1 MEVFMR
7 PKTKDSQGM
16 LFTSKLEQ
24 IIDTEHSLCKLASVI
39 EWDQFDKAFGKLYD
53 PGFGRPAKSTRLMV
67 GIHYLKYTY
76 NLSDESVVERWV
88 ENPYWQYFCGEQ
100 YFQHQ
105 LPIEPTTMTK
115 WRNRIKDEGMENLL
129 EQTVKAGLKTGILK
143 QHQLKRLTADTT
155 VQEKAI
161 AFPTDAKLY
170 QKMRIKLVK
179 KAKEHSV
186 ELRQS
191 YERVGKKAFVM
202 HHRYSHA
209 KQFKRG
215 KRQLKKLKTYLGRV
229 TRDIERKIV
238 NNPHL
243 HSEFSKLLDMSER
256 LLSQKRDSK
265 NKLYSLHAPEVH
277 CISKG
282 KAHKRYE
289 FGCKV
294 GLVSPIKNAFIVG
307 ALAFEGNPYDG
318 HTLKDSLLQ
327 TMGFMGKDKLGDVYV
342 DDGYKNH
349 GCEDIADVHLVKR
362 GWRKLPGSIRRWY
375 SRRSMIEPVIGHC
388 KSDNRLDRNYLR
400 GVDGDKMNAILSACG
415 FNIRKLLRKILFWL
429 LRIIQKLQ
437 LPKQSILSMQLA
449 YT

>member
-1 MEVFMR
+1 
-7 PKTKDSQGM
+7 
-16 LFTSKLEQ
+16 
-24 IIDTEHSLCKLASVI
+24 VI

>member
-1 MEVFMR
+1 
-7 PKTKDSQGM
+7 
-16 LFTSKLEQ
+16 
-24 IIDTEHSLCKLASVI
+24 
-39 EWDQFDKAFGKLYD
+39 
-53 PGFGRPAKSTRLMV
+53 MV

-115 WRNRIKDEGMENLL
+115 WRNRIKDEGMEKLL
-129 EQTVKAGLKTGILK
+129 EQTVKVGLKTGILK

-243 HSEFSKLLDMSER
+243 HIEFSKLLDMSER

-318 HTLKDSLLQ
+318 HTLEDSLLQ
-327 TMGFMGKDKLGDVYV
+327 TMGFLGKDKLGDVYV

-362 GWRKLPGSIRRWY
+362 GWRKLPVSIRRWY
-375 SRRSMIEPVIGHC
+375 SRRSMIEPVI
-388 KSDNRLDRNYLR
+388 R
-400 GVDGDKMNAILSACG
+400 
-415 FNIRKLLRKILFWL
+415 
-429 LRIIQKLQ
+429 
-437 LPKQSILSMQLA
+437 
-449 YT
+449 